1 MSSKKKPSPKPTP
14 VEDLQTPTESTT
26 IAKPISAPVKDDIL
40 TLLGP
45 KSSPKSVLIN
55 VTVLAPVKSYIESVA
70 KDRNTTVSDIIREAL
85 FAYISNL

>member
-14 VEDLQTPTESTT
+14 VEDLQMPTESTPQ
-26 IAKPISAPVKDDIL
+26 AAPVKDDIL

-45 KSSPKSVLIN
+45 KTSPKSVLIN